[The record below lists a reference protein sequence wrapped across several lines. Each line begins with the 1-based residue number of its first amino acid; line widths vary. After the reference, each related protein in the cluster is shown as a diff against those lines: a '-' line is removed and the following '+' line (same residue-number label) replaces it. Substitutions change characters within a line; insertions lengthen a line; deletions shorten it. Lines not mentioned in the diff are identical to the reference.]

1 MAAPRAN
8 CRPAWPRCRVGPQ
21 PDDPPGPRNLCKRDG
36 DAKPDHIQSSAGGNL
51 TTSSAVNSQM
61 QQVLK
66 RNSACARLVLA
77 RSALPFRADST
88 SSPND
93 CTGWQFRHAAAFQC
107 RRITVLSQQT
117 MIASSWAAFTVCR
130 RGLLSRTTC
139 RRACLIRGGEGRRDC
154 PLVATLADQTPHY
167 PHKNVFNPRRR
178 YGRHD
183 SMGEYVEI

>member
-117 MIASSWAAFTVCR
+117 MIASSWAALPCAGEACFLAQLVVERASSGGGRSTRLPSCR
-130 RGLLSRTTC
+130 HIGRSNAPLSSQKR
-139 RRACLIRGGEGRRDC
+139 
-154 PLVATLADQTPHY
+154 V
-167 PHKNVFNPRRR
+167 
-178 YGRHD
+178 
-183 SMGEYVEI
+183 